1 MLRIEQKTEST
12 NPGIVSF
19 KVTETRKAN
28 FIINTKGEPEEMRT
42 CPKCGR
48 EYQEHPA
55 ISRADNVT
63 EICPDCGT
71 LEALEAA
78 GISKEAQE
86 EIIKTIHETKKGAGL

>member
-1 MLRIEQKTEST
+1 MLKIEQKTEST

-19 KVTETRKAN
+19 KVTETKKAK
-28 FIINTKGEPEEMRT
+28 FEINTKGEPEEMRT
-42 CPKCGR
+42 CPKCGK

-55 ISRADNVT
+55 ISRTDNKT

-86 EIIKTIHETKKGAGL
+86 EILKTIHEAKGAGV